1 LPSRKLSQTSSEKK
15 TIMSFPFRLILALA
29 TSSLW
34 LPVRAATINVPACNM
49 PGFPLASVN
58 SLNQSPCQV
67 AGYLGAVCNNGSFGI
82 DPIVAGFSYSNTL
95 ANNCTC
101 STVYYSV
108 ISACAACQGAGSL
121 TWSEYSSNCS
131 TVYTTNY
138 PNPVPP
144 QTAIPHWAF
153 QSYNAPGATFN
164 VNVSLAQGDSPESV
178 APSSTSSTSGF
189 GASNTP
195 APTSSSGGKSE
206 AGAIAGGVVGGLAF
220 ISLLAVGVVFYRRRR
235 QDNRSSEPILD
246 GADMQMATPTPF
258 VLPSSSSTPPLKL
271 YNPSDPSTFPQSH
284 LSQNTSSVHYRSLS
298 DSTAGY
304 SGNAEV

>member
-1 LPSRKLSQTSSEKK
+1 
-15 TIMSFPFRLILALA
+15 MSFPFRLILALA

-49 PGFPLASVN
+49 PGFPLASN

-108 ISACAACQGAGSL
+108 ISACAASMLDSIGSKPYKP
-121 TWSEYSSNCS
+121 YS
-131 TVYTTNY
+131 Y

-153 QSYNAPGATFN
+153 QSYNGPNATFN
-164 VNVSLAQGDSPESV
+164 VANAVALGELPESA
-178 APSSTSSTSGF
+178 APSSASSTSGP

-195 APTSSSGGKSE
+195 ASTSSSSGGKSE

-235 QDNRSSEPILD
+235 QENRSSEPILD

-298 DSTAGY
+298 DSTTGY
-304 SGNAEV
+304 TGNAEV

>member
-1 LPSRKLSQTSSEKK
+1 
-15 TIMSFPFRLILALA
+15 MSFPFRLILGLA

-49 PGFPLASVN
+49 LGFPLNSVN
-58 SLNQSPCQV
+58 SLQQSPCQV
-67 AGYLGAVCNNGSFGI
+67 AGNLGAVCNSNNSFTI
-82 DPIVAGFSYSNTL
+82 LPIVAGDSYNNSL
-95 ANNCTC
+95 ADNCTC

-108 ISACAACQGAGSL
+108 LSACAACQGVESQ
-121 TWSEYSSNCS
+121 TWSEWSSLSCGS
-131 TVYTTNY
+131 TVYTGY

-144 QTAIPHWAF
+144 GTAIPHWAF
-153 QSYNAPGATFN
+153 QNYTAPGATFN
-164 VNVSLAQGDSPESV
+164 VTVAEAQGDSPESV
-178 APSSTSSTSGF
+178 APSSASSTSGP

-195 APTSSSGGKSE
+195 ASTSSSSGGKSE

-258 VLPSSSSTPPLKL
+258 VLPGSSSTPPLKL